1 MSAYLSLSLLPIL
14 EQSRFKVIVSR
25 LVKTGIKGR
34 SGTTCNRPGNPKERR
49 IQNMRLKLI
58 LPVVDPE
65 QFEEP
70 THCSDPQ
77 CSGKRF
83 LPWQE
88 VKKNLRDSE
97 YEEVTARRYKCLRC
111 GRTFRVYP
119 QGVQSGQISQRVKG
133 MGVMLY
139 LLGLSYGA
147 AALMLEALAVG
158 VRKSS
163 GYRAVQ
169 ATAEKG
175 AGIKRRGVMKGY
187 T

>member
-1 MSAYLSLSLLPIL
+1 
-14 EQSRFKVIVSR
+14 
-25 LVKTGIKGR
+25 
-34 SGTTCNRPGNPKERR
+34 
-49 IQNMRLKLI
+49 MRLKMI

-70 THCSDPQ
+70 KHCRDPK

-88 VKKNLRDSE
+88 VKKNVRDSE
-97 YEEVTARRYKCLRC
+97 YEVVTARRYKCLQC

-133 MGVMLY
+133 IGALLY

-147 AALMLEALAVG
+147 AALMLEALG
-158 VRKSS
+158 W
-163 GYRAVQ
+163 
-169 ATAEKG
+169 T
-175 AGIKRRGVMKGY
+175 
-187 T
+187 